1 MKRSTLRARYWRIV
15 FFFARVTASFIA
27 WEIVLRRLGLGRLSN
42 RTRGRRNQRTAVRFR
57 ALAISMGGLMI
68 KVGQFLSARLDVLPP
83 EITAEL
89 SGLQDEVPPEELAA
103 IQEVA
108 HGELALP
115 LSEHFAWF
123 DTEPLAAASLGQVH
137 RARLQDAD
145 AAELGFGDV
154 VVKVQRPHIQQVIEV
169 DLAALRRVG
178 GWLSR
183 YRPVADRADVRALV
197 EEFAATTLQEVDYLA
212 EAANAETFAANFADD
227 PRISVP
233 RVVWE
238 LSARRVLTLE
248 DVTAIKMGD
257 HAAITAA
264 GIDRAAVASVLAD
277 TYLQQIFTDG
287 FFHADPH
294 PGNLFVTPRP
304 DAAPGAPAWTLTF
317 IDFGMVGTVPDGLRA
332 GLREGLIAV
341 ATSDGARLVG
351 SLKKLDMLLP
361 GADVKLIEMA
371 TVQVFDRFGG
381 MTMDE
386 LRSIDPAEM
395 MRFGLQF
402 RDLMLDLPFQ
412 LPENLLLLGRS
423 IGILSGICTGLD
435 PDFNIWGKITPYA
448 TKLVAEEGTSV
459 TQTVLAEAQKLGR
472 VALGLPGRVDR
483 VLTLAERG
491 ELDVRTPLLNLQVR
505 RLERAVSRTN
515 GVLVFA
521 ALLVAGAVVTAS
533 DPTLGRWLMG
543 GSVMP
548 LLWVMFAGRRRHPG
562 SF

>member
-197 EEFAATTLQEVDYLA
+197 EEFAATTREEVDYLA
-212 EAANAETFAANFADD
+212 EAGNAEAFA
-227 PRISVP
+227 
-233 RVVWE
+233 
-238 LSARRVLTLE
+238 
-248 DVTAIKMGD
+248 
-257 HAAITAA
+257 
-264 GIDRAAVASVLAD
+264 
-277 TYLQQIFTDG
+277 
-287 FFHADPH
+287 
-294 PGNLFVTPRP
+294 
-304 DAAPGAPAWTLTF
+304 
-317 IDFGMVGTVPDGLRA
+317 
-332 GLREGLIAV
+332 
-341 ATSDGARLVG
+341 
-351 SLKKLDMLLP
+351 
-361 GADVKLIEMA
+361 
-371 TVQVFDRFGG
+371 
-381 MTMDE
+381 
-386 LRSIDPAEM
+386 
-395 MRFGLQF
+395 
-402 RDLMLDLPFQ
+402 
-412 LPENLLLLGRS
+412 
-423 IGILSGICTGLD
+423 
-435 PDFNIWGKITPYA
+435 
-448 TKLVAEEGTSV
+448 
-459 TQTVLAEAQKLGR
+459 
-472 VALGLPGRVDR
+472 
-483 VLTLAERG
+483 
-491 ELDVRTPLLNLQVR
+491 
-505 RLERAVSRTN
+505 
-515 GVLVFA
+515 
-521 ALLVAGAVVTAS
+521 
-533 DPTLGRWLMG
+533 
-543 GSVMP
+543 
-548 LLWVMFAGRRRHPG
+548 
-562 SF
+562 